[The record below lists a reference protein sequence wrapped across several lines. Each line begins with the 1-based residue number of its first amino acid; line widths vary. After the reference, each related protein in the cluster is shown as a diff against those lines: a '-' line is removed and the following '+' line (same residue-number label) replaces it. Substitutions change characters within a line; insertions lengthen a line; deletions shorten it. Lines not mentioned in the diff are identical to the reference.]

1 MRSLALDSLLGERHK
16 HATFHDA
23 QLEELSIDFSTGTAK
38 LKFSIPCG
46 FSPKD
51 ELLYQRGTLE
61 FNGLLFYF
69 VEPAAFSP
77 KANDRPGLWITSDGP
92 LPDQEAD
99 LAIELPSDLPDK
111 AFAHYFYSS
120 TSNSFIVIA
129 AMQEV
134 FQWE

>member
-1 MRSLALDSLLGERHK
+1 MRSLALDSLLGEKHK

-23 QLEELSIDFSTGTAK
+23 QLEGLSIDFATETVR

-46 FSPKD
+46 FLPGN
-51 ELLYQRGTLE
+51 ELAYQRGTLE
-61 FNGLLFYF
+61 FSGLLFYY

-77 KANDRPGLWITSDGP
+77 EANDRPALWITSDGS
-92 LPDQEAD
+92 LPDQEVN
-99 LAIELPSDLPDK
+99 LAVELPSNLPEA

-129 AMQEV
+129 AMHGA